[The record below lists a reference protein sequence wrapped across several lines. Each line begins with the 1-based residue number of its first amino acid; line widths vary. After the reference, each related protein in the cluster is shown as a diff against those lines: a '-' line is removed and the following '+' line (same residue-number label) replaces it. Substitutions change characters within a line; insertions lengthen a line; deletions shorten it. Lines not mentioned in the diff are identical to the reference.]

1 MTDPSDPNDADER
14 RRDFLKKCGRFAA
27 VTPPAVTL
35 LLSTA
40 MTSGALAKSGGGGG
54 GRGQGH
60 GHGHGR
66 GGRFGHHHRHGS
78 GRFG

>member
-1 MTDPSDPNDADER
+1 MTEPVDPNAADER
-14 RRDFLKKCGRFAA
+14 RRAFLKKCGRFAA

-40 MTSGALAKSGGGGG
+40 MTSGALAKSGGGA
-54 GRGQGH
+54 RGQGQ
-60 GHGHGR
+60 GHGR
-66 GGRFGHHHRHGS
+66 GGRFGHHGPHRP